1 VKEILLNP
9 GNQDRFVRN
18 PHRASAYIGGLGS
31 GKTFAN
37 IARGLMFSQQPKVG
51 FYGPRGC
58 LAAINYP
65 VLKDVV
71 LPQFFEMMED
81 SDLLLDYAKA
91 EKKALLVPFNEH
103 GEPDRTLV
111 KKGGLGAA
119 EVLFRSLDQPNWMR
133 GLELSWFGIDEG
145 RHVTGEAWDV
155 LYGRLRQQGYRHGGW
170 VGSTP
175 NGFDWMWTKFHPDS
189 PGHLKDSEWF
199 GAPTFD
205 NKAHLPEEYIDSLLA
220 TYEGRFLR
228 QEVYGEFVGVVD
240 GAVFFAFDM
249 RRHLGRADFNPNLD
263 VYAFWDFG
271 MGDLGVVVFAQVE
284 WVQSPHAKD
293 LLVPKVYVIDVLE
306 STDRTSEEWARVVKD
321 HCSRR
326 YGKQPRLHIVDP
338 AGRQRN
344 VSTGTSI
351 IDDLYAYGIKCTPA
365 PKKPVDYAIRVVN
378 NIMEGDPARLVI
390 DEDRAMRFASAM
402 ASHKWPVDSS
412 GVRTGVKPVH
422 DWTSHFADAF
432 RYGMT
437 VLVGHGAKRADGYA
451 DEPVK
456 TDDRSTFGY
465 ILKQLEAAEEEQ
477 QWLGSD
483 PDPKIEWYP
492 GRIGPRVRS

>member
-1 VKEILLNP
+1 MKELLFNP
-9 GNQDRFVRN
+9 GAQETFCTN

-31 GKTFAN
+31 GKTFAS
-37 IARGLMFSQQPKVG
+37 IARGLMKSQQPKVG

-71 LPQFFEMMED
+71 LPQFFEMVSD
-81 SDLLLDYAKA
+81 SDLMLDYVKS

-133 GLELSWFGIDEG
+133 GLELAWFGIDEG
-145 RHVTGEAWDV
+145 RHLTREAWDV
-155 LYGRLRQQGYRHGGW
+155 LYGRLRQNGYDHAGW

-175 NGFDWMWTKFHPDS
+175 NGYDWMWTLFHPDS
-189 PGHLKDSEWF
+189 PDKLKDSEWY

-205 NKAHLPEEYIDSLLA
+205 NREHLPAEYIESLLN

-240 GAVFFAFDM
+240 GAVFFAWDHK
-249 RRHLGRADFNPNLD
+249 RHTQRVDYLPNEDL
-263 VYAFWDFG
+263 YTFWDFG
-271 MGDLGVVVFAQVE
+271 MGDLGVVVWAQVTWDQGKVE
-284 WVQSPHAKD
+284 GQ
-293 LLVPKVYVIDVLE
+293 LVPTARVLE
-306 STDRTSEEWARVVKD
+306 VMEAKDRTSKEWVSMVLQHATT
-321 HCSRR
+321 R
-326 YGKQPRLHIVDP
+326 YGKLPRLNICDP

-351 IDDLYAYGIKCTPA
+351 IQDCQAYGLTLTPA
-365 PKKPVDYAIRVVN
+365 PKKPVDYAIRIVN
-378 NIMEGDPARLVI
+378 NMLEGDRVVV
-390 DEDRAMRFASAM
+390 DEDRAQRFASAM
-402 ASHKWPVDSS
+402 ASHKWSVDSA
-412 GVRTGVKPVH
+412 GTRMGTKPVH

-432 RYGMT
+432 RYGIT
-437 VLVGHGAKRADGYA
+437 VLVGHGPRKSPTPAPLKPIGPRQ
-451 DEPVK
+451 
-456 TDDRSTFGY
+456 STYGD
-465 ILKQLEAAEEEQ
+465 IMRQLDAQEQ
-477 QWLGSD
+477 DQTQWLGG
-483 PDPKIEWYP
+483 PNRQPIEWYP
-492 GRIGPRVRS
+492 GRIG

>member
-1 VKEILLNP
+1 MKEILLNP
-9 GNQDRFVRN
+9 GNQEAFVKN

-37 IARGLMFSQQPKVG
+37 IARGLLFSQQPKRG

-91 EKKALLVPFNEH
+91 EKKALLVPFNEA
-103 GEPDRTLV
+103 GEPDRSLV
-111 KKGGLGAA
+111 KKGGLGAS

-145 RHVTGEAWDV
+145 RHVTGEAWNV
-155 LYGRLRQQGYRHGGW
+155 LYGRLRQNGYRHAGW

-175 NGFDWMWTKFHPDS
+175 NGFDWMWTNFHPDS
-189 PGHLKDSEWF
+189 PKHIKDSQWF

-205 NKAHLPEEYIDSLLA
+205 NADHLPAEYIESLLA

-249 RRHLGRADFNPNLD
+249 RKALARVDYDPNMD

-284 WVQSPHAKD
+284 WVQSAQSRD
-293 LLVPKVYVIDVLE
+293 LLVPFVYILEALE
-306 STDRTSEEWARVVKD
+306 STDRTSKEWAAVVKD
-321 HCSRR
+321 HCARK

-351 IDDLYAYGIKCTPA
+351 IEDLYTYGIKCSPA
-365 PKKPVDYAIRVVN
+365 PKKPIDFGVRVAN
-378 NIMEGDPARLVI
+378 NLMEGDRLRI
-390 DEDRAMRFASAM
+390 DEDKAMRFASAM
-402 ASHKWPVDSS
+402 ASHKWNVDSS
-412 GVRTGVKPVH
+412 GVRTGVRPEH

-432 RYGMT
+432 RYGLT
-437 VLVGHGAKRADGYA
+437 VLVGMGPRKAPGYA
-451 DEPVK
+451 EEPLK
-456 TDDRSTFGY
+456 TDDASTFGY
-465 ILKQLEAAEEEQ
+465 ILKQLDEADAEQ
-477 QWLGSD
+477 QWLGAD
-483 PDPKIEWYP
+483 PNPKIEWYP
-492 GRIGPRVRS
+492 GLIRPRS